1 MSLRRFLGK
10 DEALPFLSGPAV
22 CTCSRILPV
31 SGHTAFL
38 VPVWYHW
45 VEQGVWR
52 KPWGSDWKASP
63 GSSPLLF
70 LSQIAPVISFQ
81 TKNRPLPAFP
91 QYHVTSWEP
100 VIRPPN

>member
-22 CTCSRILPV
+22 CTCSRVLPV

-45 VEQGVWR
+45 VERACRWLGV
-52 KPWGSDWKASP
+52 GCVDEVA
-63 GSSPLLF
+63 
-70 LSQIAPVISFQ
+70 Q
-81 TKNRPLPAFP
+81 TLGF
-91 QYHVTSWEP
+91 
-100 VIRPPN
+100 